1 MVTIFET
8 IVEPLLTPLK
18 EEADLLKNDAKLYN
32 LAFVHFSEPFGIY
45 FRLPRQSRYG
55 LRLGHD
61 RPSPER

>member
-1 MVTIFET
+1 MSDELERRKPTEM
-8 IVEPLLTPLK
+8 
-18 EEADLLKNDAKLYN
+18 AKMFFST
-32 LAFVHFSEPFGIY
+32 LAFVHFSESLGIY